1 MQTGHGV
8 MSTFHAGSVEKLIQR
23 LTGDPINIPKT
34 YIDNLNLAVI
44 QSAVRL
50 PDGRA
55 ARRVM
60 SINEIIGYDPVSQ
73 SFSFLEAFRWNA
85 GEDKFEFP
93 GYMNSYLLEQV
104 IAIKRGIPPHRRKEI
119 YQELKR
125 RARIFEK
132 LHKEKGVTD
141 FYELFQVLAEARK
154 QGLF

>member
-1 MQTGHGV
+1 
-8 MSTFHAGSVEKLIQR
+8 

-34 YIDNLNLAVI
+34 YIDNLNVVCI

-50 PDGRA
+50 PDGRM

-60 SINEIIGYDPVSQ
+60 SINEIIGYDPVSE

-85 GEDKFEFP
+85 ANDTFEFP
-93 GYMNSYLLEQV
+93 GYMNSFLLEQV
-104 IAIKRGIPPHRRKEI
+104 IALKRGIPPHKRKSIYSEI
-119 YQELKR
+119 KR
-125 RARIFEK
+125 RAMIFQK

-141 FYELFQVLAEARK
+141 FNEFFQILSEARR